1 MNQNLATIRLNHY
14 FAFSPERVFDAWFCA
29 THRWFFATQ
38 SGQSVSFQ
46 RDGDATDRCW
56 LVSLHHSQGARGILT
71 TMPRMLIQN
80 VVIERPH
87 RAVID
92 LPEHDATG
100 QKTRFTIEI
109 VPADEGCEF
118 NLTIEGI
125 LEDKRIELTDRWKVI
140 LERLA
145 QDIATF
151 G

>member
-1 MNQNLATIRLNHY
+1 MNQSTATIRLNHY

-29 THRWFFATQ
+29 RHRWFFATQ
-38 SGQSVSFQ
+38 NGESVSFQ

-71 TMPRMLIQN
+71 TMPRELIQN

-100 QKTRFTIEI
+100 EMTRLTIEI
-109 VPADEGCEF
+109 VPAAGGCEF

-125 LEDKRIELTDRWKVI
+125 AEAKRIEFADRWKAT